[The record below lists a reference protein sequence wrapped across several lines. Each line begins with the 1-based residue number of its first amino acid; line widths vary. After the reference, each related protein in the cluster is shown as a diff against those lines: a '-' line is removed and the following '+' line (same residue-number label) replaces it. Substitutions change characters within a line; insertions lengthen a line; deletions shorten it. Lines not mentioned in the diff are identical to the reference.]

1 MTIGVI
7 FKPCCVI
14 ILMDYELL
22 LGHLGDYIEAFELLV
37 QYHHTGRGRRHSD
50 DKDEDDDESSD
61 EEFPDDADA
70 SSESNDPYYLEDV
83 EFNPNFKQIS
93 TYVKSLRFD
102 KIIRVGLGITQS
114 ACDNAFFSS
123 RFRLNGTKL
132 LKLGT
137 KVYAG
142 DKLDMITDSGEE
154 PVGKR
159 VRVVDFMQTK
169 SDSYKFYYVKS
180 FLVSRPPL
188 AIFSLVLLLCAIALI
203 SIDIEVN
210 QSPPP
215 NDPDVEKHWN
225 KLLLELSGLEFCFS
239 NSSNSRL
246 VAESYEGAHV
256 LRGLDNDQRNTTI
269 ISHAIYLP
277 LVIYPNAEFIYHV
290 PYLLTAQMRGRHI
303 GIQGQL
309 ALQRLNI
316 SFTIPSVEIGKNHKN
331 PGSNFVPIHLKA
343 CVTFTAT
350 QDIFPQTLLP
360 RTCKPNSL
368 KGDTSARISFLE
380 WSKRSDVFDS
390 NRCYTRTRIQTEF
403 HVAAHLL
410 PRLKEADILLISF
423 RLRFLV
429 CVVLVLLSLFLVFGA
444 RIDMYSP
451 CNQECMERFNK
462 S

>member
-1 MTIGVI
+1 MNYCWGLFGVALHISSLYKAPGRLHRSFQTIGTI
-7 FKPCCVI
+7 SYRKFLPIYSTNLSK
-14 ILMDYELL
+14 
-22 LGHLGDYIEAFELLV
+22 
-37 QYHHTGRGRRHSD
+37 HTGRGRRHSD
-50 DKDEDDDESSD
+50 DKDEDDDDSSD
-61 EEFPDDADA
+61 EEFPDESDT
-70 SSESNDPYYLEDV
+70 STESNDPYYSEDV

-93 TYVKSLRFD
+93 TCVKSLRFD

-123 RFRLNGTKL
+123 RFRLNGAKL

-142 DKLDMITDSGEE
+142 DKLDMIIENGEE
-154 PVGKR
+154 PVD
-159 VRVVDFMQTK
+159 V
-169 SDSYKFYYVKS
+169 
-180 FLVSRPPL
+180 
-188 AIFSLVLLLCAIALI
+188 
-203 SIDIEVN
+203 EVN

-316 SFTIPSVEIGKNHKN
+316 SFTIPSVQIEKKHENL
-331 PGSNFVPIHLKA
+331 GSNFVPIHLKA

-410 PRLKEADILLISF
+410 PRLKEV
-423 RLRFLV
+423 R
-429 CVVLVLLSLFLVFGA
+429 VF
-444 RIDMYSP
+444 
-451 CNQECMERFNK
+451 K
-462 S
+462 KK